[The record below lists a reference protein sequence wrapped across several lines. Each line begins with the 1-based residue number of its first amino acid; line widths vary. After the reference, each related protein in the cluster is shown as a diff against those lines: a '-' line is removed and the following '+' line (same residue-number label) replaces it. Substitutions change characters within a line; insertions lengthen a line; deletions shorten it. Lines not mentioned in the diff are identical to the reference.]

1 MQDAPRG
8 AMHVDNANQFFGVL
22 AARGRE
28 PRLGNTTGT
37 WQFDVDSVGTWTVKV
52 DRGALSVASGQPAEK
67 PNARLELT
75 EAELVHLAN
84 GEGHE
89 NPLTGLLRGTIRVG
103 GDVPFAQRLFSILPM
118 PDDWKDVR

>member
-8 AMHVDNANQFFGVL
+8 VMHVDNANQFFGVL

-37 WQFDVDSVGTWTVKV
+37 WQFDVDNVGTWTVKV
-52 DRGALSVASGQPAEK
+52 DRGALSVASGQPAGK
-67 PNARLELT
+67 ANARLELS

-89 NPLTGLLRGTIRVG
+89 NPLTGLLRGTIRVC

-118 PDDWKDVR
+118 PEDWKDAR